1 MLVAFFLYECF
12 KEDVCHPVVPVSCYA
27 TTLRRRI
34 IDVADKI
41 VRHAG
46 GLSIRPGTS
55 RENSLCAPIPASLKK
70 KTIFEKKVSQ
80 P

>member
-34 IDVADKI
+34 IDVAGKI

-46 GLSIRPGTS
+46 KI
-55 RENSLCAPIPASLKK
+55 ILKVTVATWNQLQIDRLWSK
-70 KTIFEKKVSQ
+70 SAQ
-80 P
+80 PPHFAWV